1 MLPACWDPSAAMS
14 GLPSDAGMLE
24 LPARARPGS
33 AKMMPE
39 SSRPTPRTPRSE
51 RRPRRDDQDARPSP
65 SVRQIREQGRAQ
77 IALTEGRHDDHD
89 ELPGIL
95 LPPRDL
101 HGGPDGGAGRD
112 AHQQAFFA
120 SGATG
125 RGKGILVLHLD
136 DLVVDPG
143 VEHVRH
149 EPGPDALD
157 RMRPL
162 RPAGENGGGGRLD
175 GYALERWLTRP
186 DHLADAGDRPA
197 GADSRDQNVRCA
209 VGVPPDLLGRRLP
222 MDLGGRRILELL

>member
-33 AKMMPE
+33 AKMTPAA
-39 SSRPTPRTPRSE
+39 SRRTPRTRRWA

-120 SGATG
+120 SGAPG

-149 EPGPDALD
+149 EAGPDALD
-157 RMRPL
+157 RVRPL
-162 RPAGENGGGGRLD
+162 LPAGEDGRSRGLD
-175 GYALERWLTRP
+175 GYALEEWLARP
-186 DHLADAGDRPA
+186 DHLAHPGDRPA
-197 GADSRDQNVRCA
+197 GADSRDQ
-209 VGVPPDLLGRRLP
+209 D
-222 MDLGGRRILELL
+222 